1 MQDKN
6 NNPAQLAIACDLRT
20 RRCDRRPRSI
30 AFLCFEIMVKGSF
43 AGRLVHSS
51 RFDVYDMYT
60 LCRRVPQLC
69 SAEEK
74 GSSLLFS
81 DVVVFGVQQ
90 V

>member
-1 MQDKN
+1 
-6 NNPAQLAIACDLRT
+6 
-20 RRCDRRPRSI
+20 
-30 AFLCFEIMVKGSF
+30 MVKGSF
-43 AGRLVHSS
+43 AGRLVHGS
-51 RFDVYDMYT
+51 RFDVYEMYT

-81 DVVVFGVQQ
+81 AVVVFGVQQ